1 MNRARDFLAGMEEK
15 TAFRACVFAVILV
28 LMAATMFLL
37 NVHTPLQMD
46 DYDYSFSWSTGK
58 PLAGVA
64 DVLASQA
71 AHYRLWGGRSVV
83 HTLAQ
88 LFLYWGKGVF
98 NIANTAA
105 YMLLVIELYA
115 LPSRRADGFAGRFCW
130 SSTRR
135 CSRWFRSSARSFCG
149 WTARATICGARRWR
163 FCRC

>member
-15 TAFRACVFAVILV
+15 TTFRACVFAAILV

-37 NVHTPLQMD
+37 NAHTPLQMD

-83 HTLAQ
+83 HTLTQ

-105 YMLLVIELYA
+105 YMLLVLELYTLA
-115 LPSRRADGFAGRFCW
+115 KPK
-130 SSTRR
+130 
-135 CSRWFRSSARSFCG
+135 
-149 WTARATICGARRWR
+149 
-163 FCRC
+163 